1 MCHIG
6 DTASGSS
13 IYHVEDKENI
23 PRPHLLKAIRGGR
36 DSVHFSSV
44 LKLPVSGKKLGVSLA
59 YRQFISEK
67 KQYAA
72 AIIVTAILAMF
83 MILMNDMMRWFNSQN
98 MLVDMVFSHEV

>member
-1 MCHIG
+1 M
-6 DTASGSS
+6 
-13 IYHVEDKENI
+13 
-23 PRPHLLKAIRGGR
+23 
-36 DSVHFSSV
+36 
-44 LKLPVSGKKLGVSLA
+44 SLA

-98 MLVDMVFSHEV
+98 MLVDMFSVTKYDLTASFVDEDTQKDIENVISEHTAYRKYQMSSEYLLFDDVQMLLYSGGP